1 MGNFYRTNFCR
12 FHSWPNICENF
23 ICEFSFLESSVKIL
37 SCENFPLYGISYT
50 CSIYLVRLPVSTS
63 FTYILHADV
72 NIYFRNAS
80 YSNNSYVTTGSSSRV
95 NITCT
100 LEGIDSREAQVA
112 WYYPNG
118 LVVGG
123 AHGRGPYQTNTSSV
137 EEKKVES
144 VLTWQRS
151 VLFEGSFNGEGFYR
165 CHVTTNYG
173 REESVYLGIF
183 AKIPGS

>member
-1 MGNFYRTNFCR
+1 M
-12 FHSWPNICENF
+12 
-23 ICEFSFLESSVKIL
+23 
-37 SCENFPLYGISYT
+37 
-50 CSIYLVRLPVSTS
+50 
-63 FTYILHADV
+63 
-72 NIYFRNAS
+72 
-80 YSNNSYVTTGSSSRV
+80 
-95 NITCT
+95 
-100 LEGIDSREAQVA
+100 EGIDSREAKVA

-144 VLTWQRS
+144 VLTWQQS

-173 REESVYLGIF
+173 REESMYLGIF
-183 AKIPGS
+183 AKIPGL